1 MLNIKLGFIMLFV
14 ALSFQSVQSQTYKFR
29 TSGVSVLDKKENNK
43 WGKWT
48 DLELLNVPVV
58 LDTDK
63 HRIVVYT
70 QIVQWFEIEDYIATE
85 ENDSDIVY
93 SFICK
98 DNEGTSCKLSIITR
112 KLQNDRKQLYI
123 NYDKRIVLYNIFNM
137 Q

>member
-1 MLNIKLGFIMLFV
+1 MKNIKILFLVLFV
-14 ALSFQSVQSQTYKFR
+14 TLSFQTVKSQSYKFR
-29 TSGVSVLDKKENNK
+29 TSGFSVLDRKENNK

-70 QIVQWFEIEDYIATE
+70 QIVQWFEITDYIATE

-98 DNEGTSCKLSIITR
+98 DNEGIDCKLSIITR
-112 KLQNDRKQLYI
+112 KLQGNRKQLYV
-123 NYDKRIVLYNIFNM
+123 NYDNQIVVYNIYNM
-137 Q
+137 